1 MTTYSKLNVIVTF
14 QMKWTMTL
22 NNMTKQQQIIIKALK
37 ELNKSLDKT
46 FEETIKSIK
55 NIKV

>member
-1 MTTYSKLNVIVTF
+1 MF

-22 NNMTKQQQIIIKALK
+22 NNMTKQQQIIKALN
-37 ELNKSLDKT
+37 ELSKSLDKT

>member
-1 MTTYSKLNVIVTF
+1 
-14 QMKWTMTL
+14 MTL